1 MARYKQCN
9 HHQLKLLPISFS
21 RQIFPGTFEYTL
33 SHIAQ
38 YRARCDS
45 GSQSCTD
52 GDSRYSCL
60 AVYWAKAAHACGTQ
74 EQCGIFYRA

>member
-45 GSQSCTD
+45 GSQSYTD
-52 GDSRYSCL
+52 GDSRYSAWRPIGRKRLIL
-60 AVYWAKAAHACGTQ
+60 AGSRGDAA
-74 EQCGIFYRA
+74 FYRG